1 MALARKI
8 IGGIMV
14 LIGGIWFLQGNNV
27 LPGSFMTGSTFWAVV
42 GGATLLAGGHRLI
55 RVGSVLMGPARAEVA
70 AFNRLSA
77 VYPERTPCRLV
88 V

>member
-42 GGATLLAGGHRLI
+42 GGATVLAGLA
-55 RVGSVLMGPARAEVA
+55 LLTLFNPKPPRA
-70 AFNRLSA
+70 
-77 VYPERTPCRLV
+77 
-88 V
+88 

>member
-27 LPGSFMTGSTFWAVV
+27 LPGSFMTGSTFWAIA
-42 GGATLLAGGHRLI
+42 GGATLLTGLALLTLFNPKPP
-55 RVGSVLMGPARAEVA
+55 RV
-70 AFNRLSA
+70 
-77 VYPERTPCRLV
+77 
-88 V
+88 

>member
-27 LPGSFMTGSTFWAVV
+27 LPGSFMTGSTFWAIM
-42 GGATLLAGGHRLI
+42 GGAVLLAGLA
-55 RVGSVLMGPARAEVA
+55 LLTL
-70 AFNRLSA
+70 FNPKAPRN
-77 VYPERTPCRLV
+77 
-88 V
+88 